1 MNNEQIEPEENE
13 YEQTIKVSVTFT
25 GFVSV
30 WKKNRYNDEDEYNED
45 MDEQLK
51 NMTIDELANETDT
64 FEIEEWR
71 EV

>member
-1 MNNEQIEPEENE
+1 MNNEQIEPKENE

-30 WKKNRYNDEDEYNED
+30 WKKNRYNDKDEYYED
-45 MDEQLK
+45 IDEQLK
-51 NMTIDELANETDT
+51 KMTIDELSNETDT

>member
-13 YEQTIKVSVTFT
+13 FEQTVKVSVTFT

-30 WKKNRYNDEDEYNED
+30 WKKNRYNDEDDYYED
-45 MDEQLK
+45 IDEQLK
-51 NMTIDELANETDT
+51 NMTIDELSNETDT

>member
-1 MNNEQIEPEENE
+1 MNNEQIEPKENE

-30 WKKNRYNDEDEYNED
+30 WKKNRYNDKDEYYED
-45 MDEQLK
+45 IDEQLK
-51 NMTIDELANETDT
+51 NMTIDELSNETDT